1 MNKIKTKNEMPD
13 FEAGLYD
20 SGRNTA
26 DMAVEAVGN
35 DPERFAHL
43 LNICFTSSYPLNMR
57 AARVIELSCEK
68 NPLLILPH
76 LNEVIEK
83 MAKMGTG
90 GVKRGFLK
98 TIANAID
105 FRLVKD
111 NGTLLQQSFDWLAS
125 IKEPISVRYYC
136 ITIIEK
142 MCVYE
147 PGLVPEFRSLLEFC
161 LPESSPGL
169 QNKALKTLKRLPKS

>member
-1 MNKIKTKNEMPD
+1 MPD
-13 FEAGLYD
+13 FASGLFD

-35 DPERFAHL
+35 DPERFAHV

-57 AARVIELSCEK
+57 TARVIELCCEK
-68 NPLLILPH
+68 NPLLIQPFLD
-76 LNEVIEK
+76 EVIEK
-83 MAKMGTG
+83 IAVSKTE

-98 TIANAID
+98 TIAVFID

-111 NGTLLQQSFDWLAS
+111 NGKLLQIAFDWLAS
-125 IKEPISVRYYC
+125 PKEAISVRYYC

-142 MCVYE
+142 LCKYE
-147 PGLVPEFRSLLEFC
+147 PDLIPEFKAILEFS
-161 LPESSPGL
+161 LTESSPGF
-169 QNKALKTLKRLPKS
+169 QNKAIKTLKKL

>member
-1 MNKIKTKNEMPD
+1 VNKIKTKNEMPD

-161 LPESSPGL
+161 LPESSPGF
-169 QNKALKTLKRLPKS
+169 QNKALKVLKKIREK